1 MAHGLPVSE
10 VSVSNLPVRRAT
22 RDDAEPVARL
32 VTELGYATSA
42 GQMDARLD
50 AILRDDD
57 YETLVVC
64 DGGIVVGFLGLR
76 CGPLYESDDRYG
88 QIMAMVVAESHRQR
102 GVGGQLIRAAEAI
115 LAERGVRILVV
126 TTGNQRDRAHRF
138 YERNGYTFTGR
149 RYMKRLSP

>member
-1 MAHGLPVSE
+1 MSDVPLADIAIRPAAL
-10 VSVSNLPVRRAT
+10 A
-22 RDDAEPVARL
+22 DAEPIARL

-57 YETLVVC
+57 YETLVAC
-64 DGGIVVGFLGLR
+64 DGGTVVGFLGLR
-76 CGPLYESDDRYG
+76 CGLLYESDDRYG

-115 LAERGVRILVV
+115 LTERGVRILVV
-126 TTGNQRDRAHRF
+126 TTGNQRDRAHKF
-138 YERNGYTFTGR
+138 YENNGYTFTGR

>member
-1 MAHGLPVSE
+1 MAHGAPVNE
-10 VSVSNLPVRRAT
+10 VSLSDLSLRRAT
-22 RDDAEPVARL
+22 LADAEPVGRL
-32 VTELGYATSA
+32 VTELGSATSA
-42 GQMDARLD
+42 GQMGARLD

-57 YETLVVC
+57 YETLVAC
-64 DGGIVVGFLGLR
+64 DRDTVVGFLGLR

-126 TTGNQRDRAHRF
+126 TTGNQRDRAHKF

>member
-1 MAHGLPVSE
+1 MAHGAPVNE
-10 VSVSNLPVRRAT
+10 VSLSDLSLRRAT
-22 RDDAEPVARL
+22 LADAEPVGRL

-42 GQMDARLD
+42 GQMGARLD

-57 YETLVVC
+57 YETLVAC
-64 DGGIVVGFLGLR
+64 DRDTVVGFLGLR

-126 TTGNQRDRAHRF
+126 TTGNQRDRAHKF